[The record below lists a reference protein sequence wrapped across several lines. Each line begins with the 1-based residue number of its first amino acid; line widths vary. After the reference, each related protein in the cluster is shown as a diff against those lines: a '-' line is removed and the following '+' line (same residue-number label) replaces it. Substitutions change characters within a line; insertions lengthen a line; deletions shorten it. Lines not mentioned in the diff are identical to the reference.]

1 MEAIADAGARLSAQ
15 NLLPILLVLP
25 YVRGDWTHW
34 VYCGLTRG
42 GQRLVCLLKYNA
54 RLGITEWS
62 PWHGRW
68 RIYNPF
74 LAPGWR
80 TYNPFLAPEGALPW
94 AAFGA
99 HHCRVL
105 CCHYHHAG
113 DPGRLRANAFHLDQ
127 AYVMFYRPMR
137 AMLSNGGPG
146 SVVYYERRTWRHENI
161 VIYDRSPTERKSC
174 DISSWLC
181 IEEEDASWS
190 YVLPG
195 SDSSEF

>member
-15 NLLPILLVLP
+15 SLLPILLVLP

-42 GQRLVCLLKYNA
+42 GQRLVCLLTYNA

-68 RIYNPF
+68 R
-74 LAPGWR
+74 
-80 TYNPFLAPEGALPW
+80 TYDPFLAPEGALPW

-99 HHCRVL
+99 HCRVL
-105 CCHYHHAG
+105 LCHYHYAG
-113 DPGRLRANAFHLDQ
+113 DPGRLRAHTFHLDR
-127 AYVMFYRPMR
+127 AYVMFYRPMH
-137 AMLSNGGPG
+137 AMLSEGDGWRFKPG
-146 SVVYYERRTWRHENI
+146 SVVHYERRKWRNENI
-161 VIYDRSPTERKSC
+161 VICDRSPAEREDC
-174 DISSWLC
+174 DISWWL
-181 IEEEDASWS
+181 IEDEEEDASWS
-190 YVLPG
+190 YPG